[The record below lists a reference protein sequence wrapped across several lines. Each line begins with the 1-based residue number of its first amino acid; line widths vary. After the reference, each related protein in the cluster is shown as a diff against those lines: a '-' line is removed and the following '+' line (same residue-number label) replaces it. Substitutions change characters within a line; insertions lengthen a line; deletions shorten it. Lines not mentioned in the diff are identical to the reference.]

1 MGRELNDVNYARK
14 NDTDLR
20 NISDSLQVTTLNPEL
35 PGNRKHSGKMNWKEI
50 LSSNNMNKMEDEEV
64 MTDDREKDRVYLEE
78 NEEDRER
85 IEGKNPSISRLL
97 R

>member
-1 MGRELNDVNYARK
+1 
-14 NDTDLR
+14 
-20 NISDSLQVTTLNPEL
+20 
-35 PGNRKHSGKMNWKEI
+35 
-50 LSSNNMNKMEDEEV
+50 MNKMDDEEV

-85 IEGKNPSISRLL
+85 IEGKKPSISRLL

>member
-1 MGRELNDVNYARK
+1 
-14 NDTDLR
+14 
-20 NISDSLQVTTLNPEL
+20 
-35 PGNRKHSGKMNWKEI
+35 
-50 LSSNNMNKMEDEEV
+50 MNKMDDEEV

>member
-1 MGRELNDVNYARK
+1 
-14 NDTDLR
+14 
-20 NISDSLQVTTLNPEL
+20 
-35 PGNRKHSGKMNWKEI
+35 
-50 LSSNNMNKMEDEEV
+50 MNKMDDEEV

-97 R
+97 RQSKNYANEEKALVERTKDWVYIGMGKVPLMERRFSKIYGRFH